1 MVRAG
6 LHSNAAVA
14 AAGLGE
20 GSCGV
25 AGRAAAGAGLAG
37 ACADEV
43 AVAGAGAV
51 GSVRAKAGSVRLV
64 LGSGR
69 AGAGSAF
76 EGGGGGNRAGLG
88 ALLFS
93 GDDAVLDGGGGIPV
107 SDVPAGGAE
116 PGCEMA
122 GSVLVGE
129 GGSVRALAGAG
140 ADTVVGC
147 PAGRLGWS
155 ADPIAR
161 TPAISKPG
169 TPATHRANRR
179 GLRDAEST
187 SRAITLVD
195 ALGVCASGAGV
206 PDRFSG
212 RGRATGASASDGS
225 VSSVFVLGDAARVDD
240 CSVELSRSDAGV
252 RSASGSAAPI
262 SQ

>member
-1 MVRAG
+1 VVRAG
-6 LHSNAAVA
+6 LHSNAAGA
-14 AAGLGE
+14 AAGPGE

-25 AGRAAAGAGLAG
+25 AGRAAAGAGAGVAG

-43 AVAGAGAV
+43 AVEGAGAV
-51 GSVRAKAGSVRLV
+51 GSVRGKAGSVRVALGSGRAGAGSGRAGA
-64 LGSGR
+64 GSGR

-76 EGGGGGNRAGLG
+76 EGGG
-88 ALLFS
+88 
-93 GDDAVLDGGGGIPV
+93 
-107 SDVPAGGAE
+107 AE
-116 PGCEMA
+116 LGCELA
-122 GSVLVGE
+122 GSLLVGE
-129 GGSVRALAGAG
+129 GGSVRALAGASAG
-140 ADTVVGC
+140 TVVGC

-187 SRAITLVD
+187 SRAIMLVD
-195 ALGVCASGAGV
+195 ALGVGAAGAGA
-206 PDRFSG
+206 PDRSSG

-225 VSSVFVLGDAARVDD
+225 VSSVFVLDDAVRVDD
-240 CSVELSRSDAGV
+240 CPVELVRSDAGV
-252 RSASGSAAPI
+252 WSASGSAAPI

>member
-1 MVRAG
+1 VVRAG
-6 LHSNAAVA
+6 LHSNAAGA

-25 AGRAAAGAGLAG
+25 AGRAAAGAGAGVAG

-43 AVAGAGAV
+43 AVEGAGAV
-51 GSVRAKAGSVRLV
+51 GSVRGKAGSVRV
-64 LGSGR
+64 ALGSGR
-69 AGAGSAF
+69 VGAGSAF
-76 EGGGGGNRAGLG
+76 EGGG
-88 ALLFS
+88 
-93 GDDAVLDGGGGIPV
+93 
-107 SDVPAGGAE
+107 AE
-116 PGCEMA
+116 LGCELA
-122 GSVLVGE
+122 GSLLVGE
-129 GGSVRALAGAG
+129 GGSVRALDGAGAG
-140 ADTVVGC
+140 TVVGC

-195 ALGVCASGAGV
+195 AFGVRATGAGI
-206 PDRFSG
+206 PDRSSA
-212 RGRATGASASDGS
+212 RGRATGASAPEDS
-225 VSSVFVLGDAARVDD
+225 VSSVFVLDDAVKVDD
-240 CSVELSRSDAGV
+240 CSVERFRSDAGV
-252 RSASGSAAPI
+252 WSASGSAAPI